1 MSETGKVYEP
11 ILYRQTILMHTSL
24 EQLYDIYLKGHTIS
38 TDTRQ
43 ITPGCIFFALKGD
56 NFDGNTYASEAL
68 AKGAAY
74 AVIDNP
80 DVVTDKRLLLVEDVL
95 TALQDL
101 ARHHRKTFT
110 FPVIALT
117 GSNGKTTTKELIA
130 KVLSMKYKTYATKGN
145 LNNHIGVPLTL
156 LAIDPAK
163 YEMAVVEMGA
173 NHQEEIALLS
183 SIAQPTH
190 GLITNI
196 GKAHL
201 EGFGGVKG
209 IIKGKGELLDFLS
222 KKKGTVFVNVE
233 NDAVMEMV
241 SKRRAFG
248 EIIFYCTESSPVNP
262 ELIQESP
269 VVVFK
274 GNKGKTVTTHI
285 PGHYNFDNICAA
297 LAVGNHFEVTD
308 EDAYEAVGN
317 YQPDNNRSQIVKRGT
332 NTVIMDAYNANPSS
346 MAAAIENFARLD
358 AKRKMVILGDMF
370 ELGDAAEEEH
380 LALGKLVADAKFDL
394 VILSGKLMQ
403 FALPAL
409 PKAYYFPDKFSL
421 HNWVMDNPQ
430 MDTHILIKGSRG
442 MALESVLGVMP
453 Q

>member
-1 MSETGKVYEP
+1 
-11 ILYRQTILMHTSL
+11 MHTSL

-43 ITPGCIFFALKGD
+43 ITDGCIFFALKGD
-56 NFDGNTYASEAL
+56 NFDGNTYAAEAL
-68 AKGAAY
+68 KKGAAY
-74 AVIDNP
+74 AVVDNP
-80 DVVTDKRLLLVEDVL
+80 DVATDGKYLLVEDVL

-156 LAIDPAK
+156 LAIDAAK

-209 IIKGKGELLDFLS
+209 IVKGKGELLDYLS

-233 NDAVMEMV
+233 NEAVMEMV

-248 EIIFYCTESSPVNP
+248 EIVFYCTESSPVNP
-262 ELIQESP
+262 KLIQESP
-269 VVVFK
+269 VVTFE
-274 GNKGKTVTTHI
+274 GNKGKIVTTHI
-285 PGHYNFDNICAA
+285 PGQYNFDNMCAA
-297 LAVGNHFEVTD
+297 IAVGNHFGVTD
-308 EDAYEAVGN
+308 DDAYEAVAN

-346 MAAAIENFARLD
+346 MAAAITNFANMEARH
-358 AKRKMVILGDMF
+358 KMVILGDMF
-370 ELGDAAEEEH
+370 ELGDASEEEH

-394 VILSGKLMQ
+394 VILTGKHMQ
-403 FALPAL
+403 AALPAL

-430 MDTHILIKGSRG
+430 HETLILIKGSRG
-442 MALESVLGVMP
+442 MALESVLSVMA